1 MEKCPVCLDGR
12 LMTKI
17 SSAGEETFCLDCRR
31 ITASSTLGFQFT
43 AAAADEGIQACIING
58 RSGFKG
64 PGDKAKCWLYD
75 DGNEQQKKDAQRRAR
90 NSAYSAQHKKAASK
104 IVNAVP
110 YFTGGPAAAQ
120 APMGAAS
127 MGAAPTGAAANAVKN
142 APNPQLQSAMMP
154 GAQPNPQSPQ
164 QAQTFPQSPIGEVTA
179 PGGMQPGNLNGP
191 NPLNSGTTASTR
203 LAELINDDIRAHMG
217 AGFCTEHGIV
227 DGCNQDQNSH

>member
-1 MEKCPVCLDGR
+1 MENCPVCLDGR

-31 ITASSTLGFQFT
+31 ITASSTFGFEFT
-43 AAAADEGIQACIING
+43 AAAGDEGIQSCIVNG

-120 APMGAAS
+120 AP
-127 MGAAPTGAAANAVKN
+127 APAPELTGPAANAVKN
-142 APNPQLQSAMMP
+142 APSPQLQSAMQP
-154 GAQPNPQSPQ
+154 GAQSNPPSPQ
-164 QAQTFPQSPIGEVTA
+164 KSQTFPQSPIGEVTA

-203 LAELINDDIRAHMG
+203 LAELINDDVRAHMG